1 MTGKHGIVQ
10 VNHEVSTSTMVNA
23 IPFLGTSGADTSG
36 AHTSGAHVSGA
47 DI

>member
-23 IPFLGTSGADTSG
+23 LIPFLGTSGADTSG
-36 AHTSGAHVSGA
+36 ADVSGA
-47 DI
+47 GI